1 MKYYVYF
8 DGYGQ
13 PRQAVSERELAERY
27 HNNTREFL
35 YAVCHSGSNR
45 AEPPGTGHVGILTL
59 RDENELNEF
68 LGSLGDEVTGF
79 YRCES
84 DSRPY
89 NF

>member
-13 PRQAVSERELAERY
+13 PRQAASEQELAEKY
-27 HNNTREFL
+27 HNDTGEFL
-35 YAVCHSGSNR
+35 YAVSQSGSNR
-45 AEPPGTGHVGILTL
+45 TEVPGTGHVGTLTF

-68 LGSLGDEVTGF
+68 LSSLGDEVTGF
-79 YRCES
+79 YKCES